1 MRTLALFAL
10 LAAAA
15 LPASAQK
22 YKGPLPPAPDT
33 PYLLHAS
40 KLVPTDSGEASE
52 EKRKD
57 GTAYVTKGAEASAK
71 TPLAEPIFLFESK
84 KIFPERLALY
94 KLEVKNGNREVF
106 FYENPKKR
114 KDGAQAFRLSVEK
127 MATNVYR
134 LEATEPLPNGEYA
147 LTPEGVNTVFC
158 FTIY

>member
-1 MRTLALFAL
+1 MRTLATLL
-10 LAAAA
+10 LAAAFVA
-15 LPASAQK
+15 PAQK
-22 YKGPLPPAPDT
+22 YNGPVPPAPDT

-40 KLVPTDSGEASE
+40 KLVPTDAGEASE

-57 GTAYVTKGAEASAK
+57 GTAYVTKGAEAAAK

-84 KIFPERLALY
+84 KLLPDRLSLY
-94 KLEVKNGNREVF
+94 KFEIKNGNREVF

-114 KDGAQAFRLSVEK
+114 KDGSQAYRISVEK
-127 MATNVYR
+127 IATNLYR

-147 LTPEGVNTVFC
+147 LTPEGANTVFS